1 MPYANWSYRAIT
13 QRGITMS
20 SIALSFNNVDLVSI
34 DNGQPMTN
42 SKLVAEK
49 FGKRHA
55 NVLQAI
61 DNIEC
66 SDTFKQLNFKL
77 VMETMTY
84 VDKNGFSKSKQ
95 TKRIGHVEMT
105 KNGFVF
111 LVMGFTGKQAA
122 KFKEDYI
129 NEFDRM
135 ATTLNANALSTI
147 REVEYL
153 TLRIED
159 ITKNLSA
166 AGSFLSVGG
175 KQTKPALVSVL
186 NDRLAKLQPLLTGF
200 ENEIK
205 QLSGK

>member
-1 MPYANWSYRAIT
+1 MI
-13 QRGITMS
+13 
-20 SIALSFNNVDLVSI
+20 
-34 DNGQPMTN
+34 
-42 SKLVAEK
+42 
-49 FGKRHA
+49 
-55 NVLQAI
+55 
-61 DNIEC
+61 
-66 SDTFKQLNFKL
+66 
-77 VMETMTY
+77 
-84 VDKNGFSKSKQ
+84 
-95 TKRIGHVEMT
+95 EMT
-105 KNGFVF
+105 KDGFVF

-129 NEFDRM
+129 GEFNRM
-135 ATTLNANALSTI
+135 ATALNANALSTI
-147 REVEYL
+147 REVEQL

-166 AGSFLSVGG
+166 AGRFLSVGG

>member
-1 MPYANWSYRAIT
+1 
-13 QRGITMS
+13 MS
-20 SIALSFNNVDLVSI
+20 NLELVTI
-34 DNGQPMTN
+34 NNGQPITT
-42 SKLVAEK
+42 SQAVAEK
-49 FGKRHA
+49 FGKSHSV
-55 NVLQAI
+55 VLRALRNI
-61 DNIEC
+61 DC
-66 SDTFKQLNFKL
+66 SDEFLECNFASS
-77 VMETMTY
+77 TY
-84 VDKNGFSKSKQ
+84 IDTRGR
-95 TKRIGHVEMT
+95 TRDMIEMT
-105 KNGFVF
+105 KDGFVF

-129 NEFDRM
+129 NEFNRM

-147 REVEYL
+147 REVEQL

-166 AGSFLSVGG
+166 AGRFLSVGG

>member
-1 MPYANWSYRAIT
+1 
-13 QRGITMS
+13 MS
-20 SIALSFNNVDLVSI
+20 SIALNKNGVELVTVN
-34 DNGQPMTN
+34 NGQPMTN

-55 NVLQAI
+55 NVLQSLK
-61 DNIEC
+61 NIEC
-66 SDTFKQLNFKL
+66 SEEFSRLNFQPSNYTDGRGKTQ
-77 VMETMTY
+77 TMY
-84 VDKNGFSKSKQ
+84 N
-95 TKRIGHVEMT
+95 MT

-147 REVEYL
+147 REVEQL

-166 AGSFLSVGG
+166 AGSFLSIGG

-205 QLSGK
+205 NLGSK

>member
-1 MPYANWSYRAIT
+1 MPS
-13 QRGITMS
+13 
-20 SIALSFNNVDLVSI
+20 LELVTVN
-34 DNGQPMTN
+34 NGQPITT
-42 SKLVAEK
+42 SLAVAEK
-49 FGKRHA
+49 FGKSHSF
-55 NVLQAI
+55 VLRALRNI
-61 DNIEC
+61 DC
-66 SDTFKQLNFKL
+66 SEEFNQCSYASVEYT
-77 VMETMTY
+77 
-84 VDKNGFSKSKQ
+84 DKKGESRPMV
-95 TKRIGHVEMT
+95 TMT

-111 LVMGFTGKQAA
+111 LVMGFTGKKAA
-122 KFKEDYI
+122 RFKEDYI

-147 REVEYL
+147 REVEQL

-166 AGSFLSVGG
+166 AGSFLSIGG

-205 QLSGK
+205 NLGSK

>member
-1 MPYANWSYRAIT
+1 MNRSHRAII

-20 SIALSFNNVDLVSI
+20 SIALNKNGVELVTVN
-34 DNGQPMTN
+34 NGQPMTN

-55 NVLQAI
+55 NVLQSLK
-61 DNIEC
+61 NIEC
-66 SDTFKQLNFKL
+66 SEEFSRLNFQPSNYTDGRGKTQ
-77 VMETMTY
+77 TMY
-84 VDKNGFSKSKQ
+84 N
-95 TKRIGHVEMT
+95 MT

-147 REVEYL
+147 REVEQL

-166 AGSFLSVGG
+166 AGSFLSIGG

>member
-1 MPYANWSYRAIT
+1 MPYMNRSHRAIT

-20 SIALSFNNVDLVSI
+20 SIALNKNGVELVTVN
-34 DNGQPMTN
+34 NGQPITT
-42 SKLVAEK
+42 SQAVAEK

-66 SDTFKQLNFKL
+66 SAKFKQLHFKL
-77 VMETMTY
+77 VMESMTY
-84 VDKNGFSKSKQ
+84 IDKYGKPRTKQ
-95 TKRIGHVEMT
+95 TKRVASCEMT
-105 KNGFVF
+105 KDGFTF

-129 NEFDRM
+129 NEFNRM

-147 REVEYL
+147 REVEQL

>member
-1 MPYANWSYRAIT
+1 M
-13 QRGITMS
+13 
-20 SIALSFNNVDLVSI
+20 FN
-34 DNGQPMTN
+34 
-42 SKLVAEK
+42 
-49 FGKRHA
+49 
-55 NVLQAI
+55 
-61 DNIEC
+61 
-66 SDTFKQLNFKL
+66 
-77 VMETMTY
+77 
-84 VDKNGFSKSKQ
+84 
-95 TKRIGHVEMT
+95 MT
-105 KNGFVF
+105 KDGFVF

-122 KFKEDYI
+122 TFKEDYI
-129 NEFDRM
+129 NEFNRM
-135 ATTLNANALSTI
+135 ATTLNSNALNTI

-175 KQTKPALVSVL
+175 KQTKTALVSVL

>member
-1 MPYANWSYRAIT
+1 MPYMNRSHRAIT

-20 SIALSFNNVDLVSI
+20 SIALNKNGVELVTVN
-34 DNGQPMTN
+34 NGQPITT
-42 SKLVAEK
+42 SLAVAEK
-49 FGKRHA
+49 FGKSHSF
-55 NVLQAI
+55 VLRALRNI
-61 DNIEC
+61 DC
-66 SDTFKQLNFKL
+66 SEEFNQCSYASVEYT
-77 VMETMTY
+77 
-84 VDKNGFSKSKQ
+84 DKKGESRPMV
-95 TKRIGHVEMT
+95 TMT

-111 LVMGFTGKQAA
+111 LVMGFTGKKAA
-122 KFKEDYI
+122 RFKEDYI

-147 REVEYL
+147 REVEQL

-166 AGSFLSVGG
+166 AGSFLSIGG